1 MVMVLQKYL
10 GTSRRYHCGIYLRRD
25 DKRGSTEDM
34 RKPVSRMQ
42 AAASNQEEVSEQG
55 REERTKQGRQERTTQ
70 GRDNATTELYL
81 AERCRSPGPAWA
93 CLFENGA

>member
-1 MVMVLQKYL
+1 MMLQKYL

-42 AAASNQEEVSEQG
+42 AAASNQEEVSKQG
-55 REERTKQGRQERTTQ
+55 REERTTQE
-70 GRDNATTELYL
+70 RDNATTELYL
-81 AERCRSPGPAWA
+81 AERCRSPGPA
-93 CLFENGA
+93 